1 MADPMVLPEGT
12 KRFTP
17 DDAHYHKP
25 DERQRYLLG
34 GGITGDYAVI
44 PGSYGKTDGRSKGFD
59 HNVPDV
65 VCVDPDE
72 KDGNI
77 VVDLSKIDKNTYQKV
92 FSKHGAEDPV
102 RVFSELSSI
111 RKPPEKKAEAEPAR
125 MNPIMPGSYVV
136 PKADVEGSQVQSYT
150 IPTNPAVAPISAPPP
165 VIIPPVIT
173 QPQPDPNQAIIAQL
187 MAQVAQLTALMQTP
201 RAIPEPAPVAKVE
214 PRVEEKPVSQEP
226 EVGGFESL
234 EIPFVT
240 GPQPQKAKTQV
251 FIELPGFG
259 SMSTW
264 FHGIFPGD
272 GCVVLVYDT
281 RYADGQQFCPPYNP
295 ETHPEGLPIKVTV
308 PAPKGMKNKEKDK
321 TYDTKYFGLKFAL
334 GVLDCVILVTV
345 DKDDAPE
352 YDAE

>member
-1 MADPMVLPEGT
+1 MTDPMVLPEGT

-17 DDAHYHKP
+17 DDSHYHLP
-25 DERQRYLLG
+25 DDRQRHLLG
-34 GGITGDYAVI
+34 GGVTGDYAVI

-77 VVDLSKIDKNTYQKV
+77 VVDLSKIDRNTYQKIYA
-92 FSKHGAEDPV
+92 KHGVEDPV

-111 RKPPEKKAEAEPAR
+111 RKPPEKKAEAAPTRA
-125 MNPIMPGSYVV
+125 NPIMPGSYVV
-136 PKADVEGSQVQSYT
+136 PKADVEGNQMQNYS
-150 IPTNPAVAPISAPPP
+150 IPTNPSTAPVPVVPAPVAPVAAQPDHNAAL
-165 VIIPPVIT
+165 IT
-173 QPQPDPNQAIIAQL
+173 QL
-187 MAQVAQLTALMQTP
+187 MSQVAQLTALVQTSK
-201 RAIPEPAPVAKVE
+201 ATPEPAPIVKVE
-214 PRVEEKPVSQEP
+214 PRVEETPVIQET
-226 EVGGFESL
+226 EVSSFESL

-240 GPQPQKAKTQV
+240 GPEPQKAKTQV

-264 FHGIFPGD
+264 FHGVFPGD

-321 TYDTKYFGLKFAL
+321 SYDTKYFGLKFAL

-345 DKDDAPE
+345 DKDVEPE
-352 YDAE
+352 YGNE

>member
-1 MADPMVLPEGT
+1 MTDPMVLPEGT

-17 DDAHYHKP
+17 DDAHYHQP

-77 VVDLSKIDKNTYQKV
+77 VVDLSKIDKATYQKV
-92 FSKHGAEDPV
+92 FSKHGSEDPV
-102 RVFSELSSI
+102 RVFSELSAI
-111 RKPPEKKAEAEPAR
+111 RKPEEKKAAPVEQR
-125 MNPIMPGSYVV
+125 SNPVMPGKYVV
-136 PKADVEGSQVQSYT
+136 PKADVEGNQMQVYM
-150 IPTNPAVAPISAPPP
+150 IPSNPTTAPVSAPPP
-165 VIIPPVIT
+165 IAPPTPI
-173 QPQPDPNQAIIAQL
+173 QQPDSNQIVIAQL
-187 MAQVAQLTALMQTP
+187 MQQVAQLTALMQTT
-201 RAIPEPAPVAKVE
+201 RVPEPIVTKPE
-214 PRVEEKPVSQEP
+214 PRIEEPVMAE
-226 EVGGFESL
+226 ETETGGFESL

-240 GPQPQKAKTQV
+240 GPTPQKAKTQV

-264 FHGIFPGD
+264 FHGVFPGD

-295 ETHPEGLPIKVTV
+295 ETHPEGLPIKITI
-308 PAPKGMKNKEKDK
+308 PAPKPNKTKEKD
-321 TYDTKYFGLKFAL
+321 TMYETKYFGLKFAL

-352 YDAE
+352 YDNE

>member
-1 MADPMVLPEGT
+1 MTDPMGLPDGT

-17 DDAHYHKP
+17 DDAHYHQP
-25 DERQRYLLG
+25 DDRQRYLLG

-77 VVDLSKIDKNTYQKV
+77 VVDLSKIDKSTYQKV
-92 FSKHGAEDPV
+92 FSKHGSEDPV
-102 RVFSELSSI
+102 KVFSELSSI
-111 RKPPEKKAEAEPAR
+111 RKPAEKKAAPTEQRA
-125 MNPIMPGSYVV
+125 NPLMPGKYVV
-136 PKADVEGSQVQSYT
+136 PKSDVEGNQVQAYT
-150 IPTNPAVAPISAPPP
+150 IPSNPAVSAPPP
-165 VIIPPVIT
+165 IPLPT
-173 QPQPDPNQAIIAQL
+173 PAPQTDANQILIAQL
-187 MAQVAQLTALMQTP
+187 MQQVSQLTAMVQASRT
-201 RAIPEPAPVAKVE
+201 PEPSPV
-214 PRVEEKPVSQEP
+214 VSKP
-226 EVGGFESL
+226 EVKNEEVAMPEEVELGGFESL

-240 GPQPQKAKTQV
+240 GPNPQKAKTQV

-264 FHGIFPGD
+264 FHGVFPGD

-281 RYADGQQFCPPYNP
+281 RYADGQQFCPPYNS
-295 ETHPEGLPIKVTV
+295 ETHPEGLPIKVTI
-308 PAPKGMKNKEKDK
+308 PAPKPNKNKEKDK
-321 TYDTKYFGLKFAL
+321 VYDTKYFGLKFAL

-345 DKDDAPE
+345 DKEDSQE
-352 YDAE
+352 FEEE